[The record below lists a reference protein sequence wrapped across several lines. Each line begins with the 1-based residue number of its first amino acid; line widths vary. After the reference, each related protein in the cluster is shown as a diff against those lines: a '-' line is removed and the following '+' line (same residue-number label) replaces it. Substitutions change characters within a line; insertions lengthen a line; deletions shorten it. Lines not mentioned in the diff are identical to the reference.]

1 MHSLYYRG
9 MNLQPV
15 APETQEPTFLW
26 GQKELPLG
34 PPMPLD
40 SPWVKSLQQL
50 FPKENPELLSKYA
63 AQLCS
68 NMTRMISSQI
78 ARDEKK
84 SRERAQKMKDAILGR
99 N

>member
-1 MHSLYYRG
+1 MDI
-9 MNLQPV
+9 QPV
-15 APETQEPTFLW
+15 APKIQEHTVLW

-50 FPKENPELLSKYA
+50 FPRENPELLSKHA

-68 NMTRMISSQI
+68 NMTRMLSSQI
-78 ARDEKK
+78 ARDVKK
-84 SRERAQKMKDAILGR
+84 AREAAQKMKDAILGR

>member
-1 MHSLYYRG
+1 MDI
-9 MNLQPV
+9 QPIV
-15 APETQEPTFLW
+15 PRNQEPTVFW

-50 FPKENPELLSKYA
+50 FPRENSQLLCKHA

-78 ARDEKK
+78 ARDVKK
-84 SRERAQKMKDAILGR
+84 AREAAQKMKDAILGR

>member
-1 MHSLYYRG
+1 
-9 MNLQPV
+9 MNIQPV
-15 APETQEPTFLW
+15 APGTQEPAFLW

-50 FPKENPELLSKYA
+50 FPRENPQLLSKHA
-63 AQLCS
+63 AQLLS
-68 NMTRMISSQI
+68 NMTRMFSAQI
-78 ARDEKK
+78 ARDVKK
-84 SRERAQKMKDAILGR
+84 AREAAQKMKDAILGR

>member
-1 MHSLYYRG
+1 MDI
-9 MNLQPV
+9 QPIV
-15 APETQEPTFLW
+15 PRSQEPTALW

-34 PPMPLD
+34 PPMPVD

-50 FPKENPELLSKYA
+50 FPRENPQLLCKHA

-78 ARDEKK
+78 ARDVKK
-84 SRERAQKMKDAILGR
+84 AREAAQKMKDAILGR